1 MVIIRNREDITYY
14 GRVRFGDKGKNC
26 LEKQQ
31 AFFDESVSEY
41 KNTMKHFCFEC
52 MVRLLRLFSCDLN
65 RITHDCIVLRK
76 KMKNNR
82 CYCSIHCLFPLFD
95 SSSSEYKASI
105 SAFFGHF
112 LQLFFCWVCTG
123 EYICIHFI
131 RRCQFDIEREQVLFL
146 TNLSQ
151 FKPSVVGISLH
162 PSPSIL
168 SDGNETDWWHI

>member
-112 LQLFFCWVCTG
+112 LQFFFLLSLHWWIHLYPFYKKMSIWYRERTG
-123 EYICIHFI
+123 IISDQSEPVQTFGGGYIP
-131 RRCQFDIEREQVLFL
+131 
-146 TNLSQ
+146 TS
-151 FKPSVVGISLH
+151 ISLNL
-162 PSPSIL
+162 I
-168 SDGNETDWWHI
+168 WW